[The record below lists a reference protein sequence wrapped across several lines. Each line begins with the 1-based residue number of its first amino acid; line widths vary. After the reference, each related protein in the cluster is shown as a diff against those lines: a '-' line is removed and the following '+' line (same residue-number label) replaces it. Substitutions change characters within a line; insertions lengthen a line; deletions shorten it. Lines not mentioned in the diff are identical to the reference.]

1 MIKTLYQAPDGQ
13 LFNTLDEAKRHELVL
28 EGDEYEV
35 ELHFTGYYSTV
46 VRAHNKKE
54 AFEKA
59 NKEWEI
65 EDLDIGLS
73 EQYVRKID

>member
-1 MIKTLYQAPDGQ
+1 MIKTLYQATDGQ
-13 LFNTLDEAKRHELVL
+13 LFNTFGEAMQHEIIL

-35 ELHFTGYYSTV
+35 ELHFTGYYTTV

-59 NKEWEI
+59 NKEWKL
-65 EDLDIGLS
+65 EDLNIDIS
-73 EQYVRKID
+73 EQYITKID